1 MRILHVNSLQAGGAA
16 WCAIR
21 INKALVQQGV
31 ESRMLFAHG
40 KTLPEG
46 IDGDIARRDVKLSMC
61 SNPIFVK
68 FRHLLMRIPWYINVE
83 KMQKNLD
90 KSNSQHLYLHQPLS
104 NYSDIVNHP
113 LFEWADI
120 IHLHWVADFIDYP
133 TFFKGIKKPIV
144 WTLHDQ
150 YPALGV
156 MHFESEY
163 TVRPKELDKIDYLC
177 RKIKKKGL
185 LKAKY
190 IHLVAISEMMKEII
204 SSSDLLKSFSV
215 ELIHNGVDT
224 GIFRRVNCD
233 WSLVSDFLS
242 SLEKDTK
249 VFLFSSYNICDK
261 RKGLYRLFTAL
272 DMLQNVKRCNVA
284 LIVVGNIDKEIKEDT
299 SFPIYCTGLVKSQT
313 ELAKIYSSVDFFV
326 NASYE
331 EGFAQTPLEA
341 MACGTPVIT
350 TPCSGDTDL
359 IKPFNGVICSG
370 YCADSLV
377 EGIIRALKIEYDSD
391 AIRLHIIERYDYSKI
406 ANKYIKLY
414 KSIRLAC
421 NRAKNI

>member
-1 MRILHVNSLQAGGAA
+1 MKILHLNSLQDGGAA

-40 KTLPEG
+40 QKLPEG
-46 IDGDIARRDVKLSMC
+46 IDGDIAKMDVKSSIC

-68 FRHLLMRIPWYINVE
+68 FRHILMRLPWYINVE
-83 KMQKNLD
+83 KMQNKLD
-90 KSNSQHLYLHQPLS
+90 KANSQHIYLHQPLS

-133 TFFKGIKKPIV
+133 SFFKGIKKPIV

-163 TVRPKELDKIDYLC
+163 TVRPKELDKIDSLC

-185 LKAKY
+185 LKAKSL
-190 IHLVAISEMMKEII
+190 HLVAISEMMKEII
-204 SSSDLLKSFSV
+204 SSSDLLKCFPV

-224 GIFRRVNCD
+224 EMFRRVNCD
-233 WSLVSDFLS
+233 RSIVSLFLS
-242 SLEKDTK
+242 SLEKGTK
-249 VFLFSSYNICDK
+249 IFLFSSYSICDK
-261 RKGLYRLFTAL
+261 RKGLYRLFTAME
-272 DMLQNVKRCNVA
+272 MLQNIKRCNVA
-284 LIVVGNIDKEIKEDT
+284 LIVVGNIDKEIKKEV
-299 SFPIYCTGLVKSQT
+299 SFPLYFTGLVKSQA
-313 ELAKIYSSVDFFV
+313 ELAKIYSSVDYFV

-341 MACGTPVIT
+341 MACGIPVIT
-350 TPCSGDTDL
+350 TPCSGATDL
-359 IKPFNGVICSG
+359 IKPFNGVICNG
-370 YCADSLV
+370 YCADNLV
-377 EGIIRALKIEYDSD
+377 EGIVRALKIEYDSD
-391 AIRLHIIERYDYSKI
+391 VIRQHIIDRYDYAKI
-406 ANKYIKLY
+406 AKKYIKLY
-414 KSIRLAC
+414 K
-421 NRAKNI
+421 NI

>member
-1 MRILHVNSLQAGGAA
+1 MKILHVNSWQEGGAA

-31 ESRMLFAHG
+31 ESRMLFVHG
-40 KTLPEG
+40 QKIPEG
-46 IDGDIARRDVKLSMC
+46 IDGDIAKMDVKSKMS

-68 FRHLLMRIPWYINVE
+68 FRHLLMRLPWYINAE
-83 KMQKNLD
+83 KMQNKLD
-90 KSNSQHLYLHQPLS
+90 RANSQHLYLHQPLS
-104 NYSDIVNHP
+104 NYSDVVNHP

-133 TFFKGIKKPIV
+133 TFFKRVKKPIV

-185 LKAKY
+185 LKAKSL
-190 IHLVAISEMMKEII
+190 HLVAISEMMKDII
-204 SSSDLLKSFSV
+204 SSSDLLKSFPV

-224 GIFRRVNCD
+224 EIFRRVNSD
-233 WSLVSDFLS
+233 RSLLSDFLS
-242 SLEKDTK
+242 LLEKDTK

-261 RKGLYRLFTAL
+261 RKGLDRLFSAL
-272 DMLQNVKRCNVA
+272 EMLKNIKRCNVA
-284 LIVVGNIDKEIKEDT
+284 LIVIGNIDKEIKKDI
-299 SFPIYCTGLVKSQT
+299 SFPIYYTGLVKSQA
-313 ELAKIYSSVDFFV
+313 ELAKIYSSVDYFV

-350 TPCSGDTDL
+350 TPCSGASDL
-359 IKPFNGVICSG
+359 IKPFNGIICNG
-370 YCADSLV
+370 CCADNLV
-377 EGIIRALKIEYDSD
+377 EGIIRALKIEYDVE
-391 AIRLHIIERYDYSKI
+391 AIRQHIIDRYDYSKI
-406 ANKYIKLY
+406 AKKYIKLY
-414 KSIRLAC
+414 K
-421 NRAKNI
+421 NI